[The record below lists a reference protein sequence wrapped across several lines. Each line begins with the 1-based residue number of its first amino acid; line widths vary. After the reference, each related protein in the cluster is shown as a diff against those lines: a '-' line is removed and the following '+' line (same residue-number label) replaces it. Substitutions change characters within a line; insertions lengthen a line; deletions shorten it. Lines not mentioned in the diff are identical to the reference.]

1 MALTRPLSDFKES
14 VKVLVSDNIDLN
26 AAPNIVDDIQLANGD
41 SVLVVGQ
48 TNASE
53 NGIYKV
59 SDVGLGSSGLWVRR
73 SDFADFRFVSGG
85 ALTFVEKGTAHSNV
99 FYFLSGNIGNVQI
112 GTDALI
118 FSNLYTEI
126 GKSLDLSSL
135 LSGVYDAI
143 NLKTSYANANVDVYL
158 PIYTGNISGGNIS
171 VTGSINTLSDVYIEG
186 NLYVQ
191 GNTTTVHTETV
202 IRSEYANAI
211 YADTIN
217 ANTIGNISGNIG
229 TNFIGA
235 NANISGNIFAGNIF
249 SNFYWPN
256 GVSILDFSTSTL
268 TVGNLNIAA
277 NGFVTFG
284 DGTTQ
289 ATRAPRVWTNWDADF
304 VGESILSGDFWW
316 DDGTG
321 GLYPDF
327 ASGVQSIY
335 LFHNTFS
342 GYDESGNPI
351 FYLEPLDLTIKS

>member
-1 MALTRPLSDFKES
+1 MALTRPVSDFKES
-14 VKVLVSDNIDLN
+14 VKVALTTNTNLYGG
-26 AAPNIVDDIQLANGD
+26 APKVVDGIILDYND
-41 SVLVVGQ
+41 SVLVLNQ
-48 TNASE
+48 DDPAE
-53 NGIYKV
+53 NGIYRV
-59 SDVGLGSSGLWVRR
+59 NFLGSGFDGTWARR

-85 ALTFVEKGTAHSNV
+85 ALTFVEKGTQHGNV
-99 FYFLSGNIGNVQI
+99 FYFLAGNVGNVQI
-112 GTDALI
+112 GTDPII
-118 FSNLYTEI
+118 FSNLYTEV
-126 GKSLDLSSL
+126 GKSLDFSGALG
-135 LSGVYDAI
+135 GVYDAI
-143 NLKTSYANANVDVYL
+143 DLKTSYANANVDAYM
-158 PIYTGNISGGNIS
+158 PIYTGNISAGNI
-171 VTGSINTLSDVYIEG
+171 NTTHDVYIGG
-186 NLYVQ
+186 NLFVQ

-211 YADTIN
+211 YADTVN
-217 ANTIGNISGNIG
+217 ANTIGNISGDIG

-235 NANISGNIFAGNIF
+235 NANITGNVLAGNVY

-256 GVSILDFSTSTL
+256 GISIIDFSTSNL

-304 VGESILSGDFWW
+304 TGESILSGDFWW

-342 GYDESGNPI
+342 GYDELGNSI